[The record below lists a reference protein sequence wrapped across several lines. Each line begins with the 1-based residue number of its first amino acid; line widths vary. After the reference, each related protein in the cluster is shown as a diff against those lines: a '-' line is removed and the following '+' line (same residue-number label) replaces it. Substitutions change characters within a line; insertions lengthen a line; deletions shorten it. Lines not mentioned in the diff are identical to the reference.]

1 MTYISPD
8 RPVTGLLDHAVAS
21 VNADFKNIG
30 TLDGK
35 GVGVAVL
42 DSGIQTSADLRSQ
55 DRVVYA
61 ADLTGG
67 NDPSDHFGHGTHV
80 ASIIGGTGELSS
92 GNKSLRTMAGIAP
105 GVNIIS
111 LKVLDDQ
118 GQGSESSVIRGIYT
132 AIALKNEFN
141 IRVINLSL
149 GHPVL
154 ESYKLDPLCQAV
166 ERAWK
171 AGILVVVAAG
181 NEGRNN
187 LANTHGY
194 GMIMSPANDPY
205 VLTVGAM
212 KDMSNNGDRID
223 DRIASYSSKG
233 PSAYDHVVKPD
244 LVAPGNAIIA
254 SAFPDS
260 YLWSISADSSKV
272 LRTELENTDSTAFTQ
287 RLLPSERDQHVG
299 CAGQRCGG
307 SGRGKCTAKWRGFI
321 TGHNQGAT
329 DEVRQQICVFDRKQR
344 DAGPA
349 NGGNL

>member
-1 MTYISPD
+1 
-8 RPVTGLLDHAVAS
+8 
-21 VNADFKNIG
+21 
-30 TLDGK
+30 
-35 GVGVAVL
+35 
-42 DSGIQTSADLRSQ
+42 
-55 DRVVYA
+55 
-61 ADLTGG
+61 
-67 NDPSDHFGHGTHV
+67 
-80 ASIIGGTGELSS
+80 
-92 GNKSLRTMAGIAP
+92 MAGIAP
-105 GVNIIS
+105 GVNIVS

-272 LRTELENTDSTAFTQ
+272 LRTELEDTDSTAFTNDYFRLSGTSMSAAVVSGAAALLAANAQ
-287 RLLPSERDQHVG
+287 RNGQDLSPDTIKARLMKSANKFVFSIGSSETRDPQTGVIYQQQLRRFDGRRRLPG
-299 CAGQRCGG
+299 CRCC
-307 SGRGKCTAKWRGFI
+307 S
-321 TGHNQGAT
+321 
-329 DEVRQQICVFDRKQR
+329 
-344 DAGPA
+344 PA
-349 NGGNL
+349 D